1 MLDEIPND
9 IVKMLRFFV
18 QRKNF
23 SYVDRIGNTLSVE
36 AVEMALKDA
45 LRDLNSYYL
54 SAQTDKEG
62 RRVIIDRNEN
72 SIPLPNV
79 PSQESI
85 SKYLELLRKD
95 IGYARKL
102 AILSLTWAGRKSK
115 SEQKSNENN

>member
-62 RRVIIDRNEN
+62 RRVIIDRNEKP
-72 SIPLPNV
+72 IPLPNV
-79 PSQESI
+79 PSQDSI
-85 SKYLELLRKD
+85 LKYLELIRND
-95 IGYARKL
+95 IGYGRRL
-102 AILSLTWAGRKSK
+102 AILSLTWAGRTSK
-115 SEQKSNENN
+115 SDTNN